1 MPVIP
6 FRHSLETIP
15 YRNGDTA
22 NRGWQTYSITSTTK
36 FGTRFLSETTGT
48 VTKVLLYATAQ
59 AAASSGV
66 VRCGIQ
72 TINTANGTPTGTWVA
87 YGDYSWT
94 TASSSNAT
102 VEVTCSTTGSVTR
115 GVAYAWVVEYVSGN
129 NFNLGTYI
137 NAISDQVSQPHR
149 LDYSGGTWSVQGGF
163 ANWERVV
170 YGYFVSTW
178 FGHIYSSWGHTAGT
192 NAWAIGNVITVDG
205 NATLTHVTLKNI
217 KLILNTDA
225 VWTDPIELFI
235 GSVSGTT
242 YTQISRYNLIANPYY
257 TRSNSNNE
265 WSGWA
270 DLFLQTE
277 VTIPTNTKVF
287 IGIGQPARNPQ
298 YGIACF
304 YSDVSNVA
312 HWKWW
317 DRCDNTNYAL
327 LTGTTITE
335 TTTRRIWANYEFSSV
350 TTTTGA
356 TPPSTLTTAPR
367 YTINTGIN

>member
-1 MPVIP
+1 MAVIP
-6 FRHSLETIP
+6 FRHSMEVLP
-15 YRNGDTA
+15 YRNGDTV
-22 NRGWQTYSITSTTK
+22 NRAWQTYSITSTTK
-36 FGTRFLSETTGT
+36 YGTRFLAEVTGT
-48 VTKVLLYATAQ
+48 VTKVLLYGTTQTAAT
-59 AAASSGV
+59 SGV
-66 VRCGIQ
+66 VRCGLQ
-72 TINTANGTPTGTWVA
+72 TISTTDGTPTGTWVA

-94 TASSSNAT
+94 AAGASNITA
-102 VEVTCSTTGSVTR
+102 EITCSTTGSITR

-129 NFNLGTYI
+129 NFTLGTYI
-137 NAISDQVSQPHR
+137 NGVSGQVSQPHR
-149 LDYSGGTWSVQGGF
+149 LDYTSGVWSVLGGF
-163 ANWERVV
+163 QNWERVV
-170 YGYFVSTW
+170 YGYFVTQW
-178 FGHIYSSWGHTAGT
+178 YGHIYSGWGHTAGT
-192 NAWAIGNVITVDG
+192 NAGAIGNVITVDG
-205 NATLTHVTLKNI
+205 DATLTNVTLKNI

-242 YTQISRYNLIANPYY
+242 FTQISRYNVIANPYY

-265 WSGWA
+265 WSGWV

-304 YSDVSNVA
+304 FSDVSNVA

-327 LTGTTITE
+327 LSGTTITE
-335 TTTRRIWANYEFSSV
+335 TTTRRIWANYEFSSI
-350 TTTTGA
+350 TATTGTSSSGSSA
-356 TPPSTLTTAPR
+356 SFTMF
-367 YTINTGIN
+367 NG